1 MPPTPAVTRGQS
13 QATATPGCSTQVDAR
28 GLDLAVAAQHREQRG
43 SETVQ
48 LPGFLQKLL
57 LVLFIYLFF
66 LAERSQQL
74 QTERGIKE
82 NKWAGAEREKP
93 GYGRICQAPYRH
105 VAIAQ
110 QPVIPGNGRGAQTGC
125 WWWWKGGVG
134 VGRAG
139 SVPHRGR
146 CCAVG

>member
-1 MPPTPAVTRGQS
+1 MPRTPAVTRGQS
-13 QATATPGCSTQVDAR
+13 QATATPGRSTQVGAR
-28 GLDLAVAAQHREQRG
+28 GLDPAVAARHREQRG

-57 LVLFIYLFF
+57 LGLFILFF

-110 QPVIPGNGRGAQTGC
+110 QPVIPGNGSGAQTGS
-125 WWWWKGGVG
+125 WWW
-134 VGRAG
+134 
-139 SVPHRGR
+139 
-146 CCAVG
+146 